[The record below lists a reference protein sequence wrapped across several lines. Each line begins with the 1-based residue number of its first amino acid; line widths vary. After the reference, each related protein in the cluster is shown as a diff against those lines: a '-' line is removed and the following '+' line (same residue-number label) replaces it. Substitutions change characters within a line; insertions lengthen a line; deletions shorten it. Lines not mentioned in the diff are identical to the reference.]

1 MGGFS
6 TMHWLIV
13 LIIVLLLFGNRL
25 PSMMRSLGRGVTE
38 FKKGLEGGADEEDPK
53 LKKEKQDQPAEKLA
67 DKNQELRTRPPHREE
82 PDKPAA
88 EN

>member
-1 MGGFS
+1 MGLGS
-6 TMHWLIV
+6 GWHWIII

-38 FKKGLEGGADEEDPK
+38 FKKGLEGGEDEEEPK
-53 LKKEKQDQPAEKLA
+53 LKKEKQDKPAEKPA
-67 DKNQELRTRPPHREE
+67 EKS
-82 PDKPAA
+82 AA